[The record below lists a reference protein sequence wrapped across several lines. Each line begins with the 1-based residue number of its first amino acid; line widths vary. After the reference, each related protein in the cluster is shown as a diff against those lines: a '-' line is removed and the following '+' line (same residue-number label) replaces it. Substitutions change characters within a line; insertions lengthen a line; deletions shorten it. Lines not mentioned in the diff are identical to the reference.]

1 MGQGL
6 KKDDSFDEEKKKLIS
21 KEKEIFI
28 ETLADISKRV
38 KGSKTFDEFL
48 INSKE
53 KVEPVRVVIRDS
65 NKRCLMWF
73 NMKIIGVVFM
83 ILYITG
89 IYVIIGFK
97 DSIMEEIKS
106 SASLY
111 LSNTTRTANE
121 TFYDHYNQI
130 NLETPKFSLYF
141 LTSSFSGKIFNCIG
155 IYAQSIIVLILNT
168 AIFFGIYLFDFHIE
182 PENINEKYSIW
193 QFLYLALMYIL
204 LYASIGLISML
215 PHYIFFTAFDKF
227 EDWYSN
233 SINMLNYDE
242 NENNKSKGGFG
253 GSFLCF
259 YISLLFSMALKY
271 ILNQY
276 IIVHNKED
284 SEIFYAAL
292 IGCHIIPIIL
302 ALIFYF
308 LFAKIF
314 ESNIPKPEDKKESK
328 SGCRLFGCII
338 YKESKDNPLDIKC
351 EGIRKGCRKCYFNCF
366 CYCCCCCK
374 CFSCNN
380 CCCDS
385 KTDDELSDV
394 ENRDKMICIIYKSS
408 GVISW
413 FCDLLT
419 NRNVMIY
426 CFIMLFLQLI
436 NCGFRG
442 SLSSY
447 LRNCE
452 EQKRDIINLLGLAGI
467 FLFYFFIVLPG
478 CICAKFI
485 GGQKVDEGSIIG
497 FGLPLY
503 LFPASLVSFIF
514 SLLAYYEMIDD
525 TIYYLIPFSIG
536 SIEFYLILLKRIASA
551 ILPTEFLSADFVI
564 SIYIIFWNIFL

>member
-233 SINMLNYDE
+233 AINMLNYDE
-242 NENNKSKGGFG
+242 
-253 GSFLCF
+253 
-259 YISLLFSMALKY
+259 
-271 ILNQY
+271 
-276 IIVHNKED
+276 KE
-284 SEIFYAAL
+284 
-292 IGCHIIPIIL
+292 
-302 ALIFYF
+302 
-308 LFAKIF
+308 
-314 ESNIPKPEDKKESK
+314 
-328 SGCRLFGCII
+328 
-338 YKESKDNPLDIKC
+338 
-351 EGIRKGCRKCYFNCF
+351 
-366 CYCCCCCK
+366 
-374 CFSCNN
+374 
-380 CCCDS
+380 
-385 KTDDELSDV
+385 
-394 ENRDKMICIIYKSS
+394 
-408 GVISW
+408 
-413 FCDLLT
+413 
-419 NRNVMIY
+419 
-426 CFIMLFLQLI
+426 
-436 NCGFRG
+436 
-442 SLSSY
+442 
-447 LRNCE
+447 
-452 EQKRDIINLLGLAGI
+452 
-467 FLFYFFIVLPG
+467 
-478 CICAKFI
+478 
-485 GGQKVDEGSIIG
+485 
-497 FGLPLY
+497 
-503 LFPASLVSFIF
+503 
-514 SLLAYYEMIDD
+514 
-525 TIYYLIPFSIG
+525 
-536 SIEFYLILLKRIASA
+536 
-551 ILPTEFLSADFVI
+551 
-564 SIYIIFWNIFL
+564 

>member
-1 MGQGL
+1 MM
-6 KKDDSFDEEKKKLIS
+6 KK
-21 KEKEIFI
+21 
-28 ETLADISKRV
+28 
-38 KGSKTFDEFL
+38 
-48 INSKE
+48 
-53 KVEPVRVVIRDS
+53 
-65 NKRCLMWF
+65 
-73 NMKIIGVVFM
+73 
-83 ILYITG
+83 
-89 IYVIIGFK
+89 
-97 DSIMEEIKS
+97 
-106 SASLY
+106 
-111 LSNTTRTANE
+111 
-121 TFYDHYNQI
+121 
-130 NLETPKFSLYF
+130 
-141 LTSSFSGKIFNCIG
+141 
-155 IYAQSIIVLILNT
+155 
-168 AIFFGIYLFDFHIE
+168 
-182 PENINEKYSIW
+182 
-193 QFLYLALMYIL
+193 
-204 LYASIGLISML
+204 
-215 PHYIFFTAFDKF
+215 
-227 EDWYSN
+227 
-233 SINMLNYDE
+233 
-242 NENNKSKGGFG
+242 NNKSKGGFG

-338 YKESKDNPLDIKC
+338 YKESEDNPLDIKC

-447 LRNCE
+447 LSNCE

-478 CICAKFI
+478 CVCAKFI

-564 SIYIIFWNIFL
+564 SIYIIFWNIFTLILELSNASSSGLILTQFIFTSIAIPILLCLICLFFCKGKEVIQSNQIENKEENKEEVFLSDHKNEIKEPTE

>member
-227 EDWYSN
+227 EDWYSKV
-233 SINMLNYDE
+233 INMLNYDE
-242 NENNKSKGGFG
+242 NENNQSKGGFG

-276 IIVHNKED
+276 IIVW
-284 SEIFYAAL
+284 L
-292 IGCHIIPIIL
+292 
-302 ALIFYF
+302 
-308 LFAKIF
+308 
-314 ESNIPKPEDKKESK
+314 
-328 SGCRLFGCII
+328 
-338 YKESKDNPLDIKC
+338 
-351 EGIRKGCRKCYFNCF
+351 
-366 CYCCCCCK
+366 
-374 CFSCNN
+374 
-380 CCCDS
+380 
-385 KTDDELSDV
+385 
-394 ENRDKMICIIYKSS
+394 
-408 GVISW
+408 
-413 FCDLLT
+413 
-419 NRNVMIY
+419 
-426 CFIMLFLQLI
+426 
-436 NCGFRG
+436 
-442 SLSSY
+442 
-447 LRNCE
+447 
-452 EQKRDIINLLGLAGI
+452 
-467 FLFYFFIVLPG
+467 
-478 CICAKFI
+478 
-485 GGQKVDEGSIIG
+485 
-497 FGLPLY
+497 
-503 LFPASLVSFIF
+503 
-514 SLLAYYEMIDD
+514 
-525 TIYYLIPFSIG
+525 
-536 SIEFYLILLKRIASA
+536 
-551 ILPTEFLSADFVI
+551 
-564 SIYIIFWNIFL
+564 